1 MKTVVV
7 ELPDRI
13 TTEIGTLVENGW
25 FANETEIIQTAL
37 WEFMRRNRLALAGQY
52 LLNKARRSWL
62 SLSKPTAF
70 DKLRPRFPRNIEK
83 IGGAVQT
90 RRHCPGLAAASQSP
104 AKPENQLQHQGQ

>member
-37 WEFMRRNRLALAGQY
+37 WEFMRRNRLALAGQFKRADIAQA
-52 LLNKARRSWL
+52 LQQHRNRRQSQKINC
-62 SLSKPTAF
+62 STRVS
-70 DKLRPRFPRNIEK
+70 RNQVC
-83 IGGAVQT
+83 GG
-90 RRHCPGLAAASQSP
+90 
-104 AKPENQLQHQGQ
+104 